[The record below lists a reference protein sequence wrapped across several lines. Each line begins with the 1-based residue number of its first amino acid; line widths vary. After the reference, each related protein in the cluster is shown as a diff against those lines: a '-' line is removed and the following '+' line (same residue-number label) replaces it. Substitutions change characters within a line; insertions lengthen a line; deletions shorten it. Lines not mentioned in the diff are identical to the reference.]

1 MCQICDMRDRWNLND
16 TEVELF
22 KDTIEFLMKTELDY
36 LRECERKFECILMD
50 AKERRDDTE
59 HVGKCFLQAGEAYQ
73 AVQDATEACDDKF
86 QDLLM
91 RVSRPGNA

>member
-1 MCQICDMRDRWNLND
+1 MCQICDMRERWGLSD

-22 KDTIEFLMKTELDY
+22 KDTIDFLMKTELDY

-59 HVGKCFLQAGEAYQ
+59 HGGKCFLQAGEAYQ
-73 AVQDATEACDDKF
+73 AVQTATEACDDKF
-86 QDLLM
+86 HDLLT